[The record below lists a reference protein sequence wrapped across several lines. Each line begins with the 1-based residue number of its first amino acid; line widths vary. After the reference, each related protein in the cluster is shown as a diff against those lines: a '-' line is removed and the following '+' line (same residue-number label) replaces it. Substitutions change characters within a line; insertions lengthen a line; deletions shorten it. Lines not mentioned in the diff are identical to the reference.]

1 MPSQQEIFEHLRGVL
16 VDLFEINP
24 ALITMEARLY
34 EELDIDSID
43 AIDLVLKLKDYTG
56 RKIQPDEFKHVRTVV
71 DVVSAVEAL
80 FARDPA

>member
-1 MPSQQEIFEHLRGVL
+1 MPSQQEILEHLRGVL

-56 RKIQPDEFKHVRTVV
+56 RKIQPEEFKHVRTVQ
-71 DVVSAVEAL
+71 DVVTAVEAL
-80 FARDPA
+80 FARDPV